1 MSSAKLDRIFEAI
14 FQRPVGDD
22 EDIFDLGA
30 NSLTAIQLIGQV
42 NEAFGVNIN
51 MEQFFLAPCKQ
62 TVLAQLQAAPAAHT
76 A

>member
-1 MSSAKLDRIFEAI
+1 MNSAKLDQIFEAI
-14 FQRPVGDD
+14 FQRPVGND

-42 NEAFGVNIN
+42 NEAFGANIN

-62 TVLAQLQAAPAAHT
+62 TVLAQLQVAAAADK

>member
-1 MSSAKLDRIFEAI
+1 MSSAKLDQIFEAI
-14 FQRPVGDD
+14 FQRPVGDH

-42 NEAFGVNIN
+42 NEAFGANIN
-51 MEQFFLAPCKQ
+51 MEQFFQTPCKQ
-62 TVLAQLQAAPAAHT
+62 TVLAQLQATPAAQT

>member
-1 MSSAKLDRIFEAI
+1 MSSAKLDQIFEAI
-14 FQRPVGDD
+14 FQRPVEND

-42 NEAFGVNIN
+42 NEAFGANIN
-51 MEQFFLAPCKQ
+51 MEQFFLTPCKQ
-62 TVLAQLQAAPAAHT
+62 TVLAQLQVAPAADK